1 MDDKDLARVKALDQT
16 LAQWTV
22 DSLCLPL
29 STDPT
34 ADPML
39 VGSKMVDYCSLTKGA
54 PKTHPAGTR
63 CVSRSPTSAEAS

>member
-1 MDDKDLARVKALDQT
+1 MEDKNLALVNALDES

-29 STDPT
+29 STDYT
-34 ADPML
+34 VDPL
-39 VGSKMVDYCSLTKGA
+39 SVASKMVDYCSLTKGA

-63 CVSRSPTSAEAS
+63 